1 MESKPDLIF
10 AEGVLDDLRNRNTA
24 GCHVVQLI
32 HETETDAAAEA
43 NKTQRAVRLVTATSH
58 VHQDKFNVNPC

>member
-1 MESKPDLIF
+1 MTCETETPLGAVS
-10 AEGVLDDLRNRNTA
+10 
-24 GCHVVQLI
+24 VQLI

-43 NKTQRAVRLVTATSH
+43 NKTLRAVRLVTATSH